1 MQKKSILQKGSI
13 DYSLLIV
20 TLILIAFGLIMVFS
34 ASYYMAQASKDYDY
48 DGLYLFKK
56 QLFGAALGLAV
67 MIFLAFF
74 DYKKLYKLR
83 YVFLVIAG
91 VLLIAVLLPG
101 VGVELN
107 GSSRWLRIAGF
118 SVQPAEIAKFALIIF
133 IAASVYMNRKRMD
146 TFRYG
151 LVPPLIMLV
160 PLCLLLFKQPNF
172 SAIVVLCAL
181 TFIMVFVGGAKGWHL
196 AAIGGVGVVLL
207 LIVMMLGD
215 YRVDRVDTFMD
226 PWKDPTGKGYQVIQA
241 LYGIGSGGLFGQGI
255 GNGTQKLSWL
265 PYGESDFIFSIITEE
280 LGLIGA
286 VVLLALFIF
295 LIYRGIK
302 AAATAPDLFGTM
314 VATGIVTLIGLQVIV
329 NVGVVTA
336 SLPPTGV
343 SLPFISYGSSS
354 LVIFMAMIGIL
365 LNISRQGR
373 RIMMTNAA
381 KQQNQWREDEGTS

>member
-20 TLILIAFGLIMVFS
+20 TLILVAYGLIMVFS
-34 ASYYMAQASKDYDY
+34 ASYYMAQSSANYDY
-48 DGLYLFKK
+48 DGLALFKK
-56 QLFGAALGLAV
+56 QLIGAAIGIAA
-67 MIFLAFF
+67 MIFLMFF
-74 DYKKLYKLR
+74 DYKKLFKLR

-91 VLLIAVLLPG
+91 VFLVVVLTSAG
-101 VGVELN
+101 DKIN
-107 GSSRWLRIAGF
+107 GSSRWIRLAGI
-118 SVQPAEIAKFALIIF
+118 SIQPAEIAKFALIVF
-133 IAASVYMNRKRMD
+133 IAASVYINRKRMD
-146 TFRYG
+146 TFRFG
-151 LVPPLIMLV
+151 IVPTLIMLL
-160 PLCLLLFKQPNF
+160 PICLLLYFQPNY
-172 SAIVVLCAL
+172 SAIIVLCAMS
-181 TFIMVFVGGAKGWHL
+181 FIMVFVGGVKGWHL
-196 AAIGGVGVVLL
+196 AAIGGVGAVSIIVL
-207 LIVMMLGD
+207 MMQRS
-215 YRVDRVDTFMD
+215 YRVARVTSFMD
-226 PWKDPTGKGYQVIQA
+226 PWQNPTGDGYQVIQS

-314 VATGIVTLIGLQVIV
+314 TATGIVALIGLQVIV

-354 LVIFMAMIGIL
+354 LIIFMGMIGIL

-373 RIMMTNAA
+373 RIMMTNPA
-381 KQQNQWREDEGTS
+381 KHQQD

>member
-20 TLILIAFGLIMVFS
+20 TLILVAYGLIMVFS
-34 ASYYMAQASKDYDY
+34 ASYYMAQSSANYDY
-48 DGLYLFKK
+48 DGLALFKK
-56 QLFGAALGLAV
+56 QLIGAAIGIAA
-67 MIFLAFF
+67 MIFLMFF
-74 DYKKLYKLR
+74 DYKKLFKLR

-91 VLLIAVLLPG
+91 VFLVVVLTSAG
-101 VGVELN
+101 DKIN
-107 GSSRWLRIAGF
+107 GSSRWIRLAGI
-118 SVQPAEIAKFALIIF
+118 SIQPAEIAKFALIVF
-133 IAASVYMNRKRMD
+133 IAASVYINRKRMD
-146 TFRYG
+146 TFRFG
-151 LVPPLIMLV
+151 IVPTLIMLL
-160 PLCLLLFKQPNF
+160 PICLLLYFQPNY
-172 SAIVVLCAL
+172 SAIIVLCAMS
-181 TFIMVFVGGAKGWHL
+181 FIMVFVGGVKGWHL
-196 AAIGGVGVVLL
+196 AAIGGVGAVGIIVL
-207 LIVMMLGD
+207 MMQQS
-215 YRVDRVDTFMD
+215 YRVARVTSFMD
-226 PWKDPTGKGYQVIQA
+226 PWQNPTGDGYQVIQS

-314 VATGIVTLIGLQVIV
+314 TATGIVALIGLQVIV

-354 LVIFMAMIGIL
+354 LIIFMGMIGIL

-373 RIMMTNAA
+373 RIMMTNPA
-381 KQQNQWREDEGTS
+381 KHQQD

>member
-1 MQKKSILQKGSI
+1 MQKKSILQRGSI
-13 DYSLLIV
+13 DYSVLIV
-20 TLILIAFGLIMVFS
+20 TLILIAYGLIMVFS
-34 ASYYMAQASKDYDY
+34 ASYYMAQSSAEYNY
-48 DGLYLFKK
+48 DGLALFKK
-56 QLFGAALGLAV
+56 QIFGAAIGLAA
-67 MIFLAFF
+67 MIFFMFF
-74 DYKKLYKLR
+74 DYKKLFKLR

-91 VLLIAVLLPG
+91 IFLIAVLTSAG
-101 VGVELN
+101 TNLN
-107 GSSRWLRIAGF
+107 GSSRWIRIAGI

-133 IAASVYMNRKRMD
+133 IASSVYINRSRMD

-151 LVPPLIMLV
+151 IAPTLIMLL
-160 PLCLLLFKQPNF
+160 PICLLLYFQPNY
-172 SAIVVLCAL
+172 SAIIVLCAMA
-181 TFIMVFVGGAKGWHL
+181 FIMVFVGGVKGWHL
-196 AAIGGVGVVLL
+196 AAIGGIGVVGIIFL
-207 LIVMMLGD
+207 MMRES
-215 YRVDRVDTFMD
+215 YRVARVTSFMD
-226 PWKDPTGKGYQVIQA
+226 PWQNPTGDGYQVIQS

-302 AAATAPDLFGTM
+302 VAATAPDLFGTM
-314 VATGIVTLIGLQVIV
+314 VATGIITLIGLQVVV

-365 LNISRQGR
+365 LNISKQGR

-381 KQQNQWREDEGTS
+381 KQQK